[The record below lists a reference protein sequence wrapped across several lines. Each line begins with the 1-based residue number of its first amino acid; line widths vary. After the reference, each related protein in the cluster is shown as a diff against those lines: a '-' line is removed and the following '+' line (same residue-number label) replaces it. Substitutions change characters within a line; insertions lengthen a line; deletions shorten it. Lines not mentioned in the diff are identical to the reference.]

1 LTIAK
6 RTQVGIIGAGPSGQL
21 LARLLHRKGVDVVVL
36 EHRTREYVE
45 GRIRAGVLE
54 QGTAAVL
61 ELAGAADRMKADGLE
76 HDGFNIAFNDRMARV
91 DLRKYGGSPV
101 FVYGQTEVTKDL
113 DRLNEADGIPVYYEV
128 EAGTV
133 VDIDGDAP
141 RILYVADGREGEL
154 VCDYVAGCDG
164 YHGVSR
170 RSMPPDVLREYE
182 KTYPFGWLGLLS
194 NTRPASHEL
203 IYSNHSRGF
212 ALCSQR
218 STSVS
223 RNYIQVPVDDRV
235 EAWSDEAFW
244 DELRRRL
251 PAEVA
256 ETLETGPSIEKS
268 IAPLRSFIAEPLR
281 CGRLFL
287 VGDAGHIVPPTGAK
301 GLNLAASDAAMLASA
316 LGAWYSDREESGL
329 ERYSA
334 TALDR
339 IWKAER
345 FSWWFTMAS
354 HRLSDNPFDLR
365 MQVAELDYYTGTRA
379 GLTSIAENYVGLPI
393 EDPVTGQAIA

>member
-1 LTIAK
+1 LTIRK
-6 RTQVGIIGAGPSGQL
+6 RTQVGIIGAGPAGQL
-21 LARLLHRKGVDVVVL
+21 LARLLHRSGIDVVVL
-36 EHRTREYVE
+36 ERRTRGYVE

-61 ELAGAADRMKADGLE
+61 KLAGAADRMTTDGLE
-76 HDGFNIAFNDRMARV
+76 HDGFSIAFDNRMARV
-91 DLRKYGGSPV
+91 DLREYGNSPV
-101 FVYGQTEVTKDL
+101 FVYGQTEITKDL
-113 DRLNEADGIPVYYEV
+113 NRLNEADGIEVHYDV
-128 EAGTV
+128 EACSVTGLDADAAMVTYR
-133 VDIDGDAP
+133 VDG
-141 RILYVADGREGEL
+141 
-154 VCDYVAGCDG
+154 
-164 YHGVSR
+164 
-170 RSMPPDVLREYE
+170 PDRVLREYE
-182 KTYPFGWLGLLS
+182 KVYPFGWLGVLS

-203 IYSNHSRGF
+203 VYSNHPRGF

-218 STSVS
+218 STTVS
-223 RNYIQVPVDDRV
+223 RNYIQVPAEERV

-256 ETLETGPSIEKS
+256 DMLETGPSIEKS

-281 CGRLFL
+281 CGRMFL
-287 VGDAGHIVPPTGAK
+287 VGDAGHIVTPTGAK

-316 LGAWYSDREESGL
+316 LVAWYSGKDPAGL

-345 FSWWFTMAS
+345 FSWWFTIAS
-354 HRLSDNPFDLR
+354 HRLSDNPFDQR

-393 EDPVTGQAIA
+393 EDPVTGQPIA

>member
-1 LTIAK
+1 MSIEK

-21 LARLLHRKGVDVVVL
+21 LARLLHRKGIDVVVL
-36 EHRTREYVE
+36 ERRSREYVE

-61 ELAGAADRMKADGLE
+61 ELAGAAERMRTDGLE
-76 HDGFNIAFNDRMARV
+76 HDGFLIAFDGRVARV
-91 DLRKYGGSPV
+91 DLQKYGNSPV

-113 DRLNEADGIPVYYEV
+113 NRLNEADGIPVHYGVEV
-128 EAGTV
+128 TTIR
-133 VDIDGDAP
+133 DLDGDAA
-141 RILYVADGREGEL
+141 RIVYKVDGKEHEL
-154 VCDYVAGCDG
+154 ACDYAAGCDG
-164 YHGVSR
+164 YHGASR
-170 RSMPPDVLREYE
+170 RSMPDSILREFK
-182 KTYPFGWLGLLS
+182 KTYPFGWLGVLS

-203 IYSNHSRGF
+203 VYSNHSRGF

-223 RNYIQVPVDDRV
+223 RNYIQVPADERV
-235 EAWSDEAFW
+235 EAWSDDAFW

-251 PAEVA
+251 PAEIA
-256 ETLETGPSIEKS
+256 DPLETGVSVEKS

-301 GLNLAASDAAMLASA
+301 GMNLAASDAAMLASS
-316 LGAWYSDREESGL
+316 LGAFYADRDSRGL
-329 ERYSA
+329 ERYSE

-393 EDPVTGQAIA
+393 EDPVTGGTIP